1 MPAMRAQASSVY
13 IAIITIAASSG
24 PILVRSVNYF
34 ISFTYESRICY
45 VHVCTH
51 YVFVCVHVCMHVT
64 GL

>member
-34 ISFTYESRICY
+34 ISHMNQEFAMYMY
-45 VHVCTH
+45 VHIMFLC
-51 YVFVCVHVCMHVT
+51 VCMCPCM
-64 GL
+64 